1 MEFRNKKMFPEEDI
15 KVLEELNIN
24 ASFDIWQPY
33 SEAEYNQ
40 ALATMKNAGI
50 LSQKTSVE
58 MNTVSRPD
66 EVERIKKEEQETLE
80 KELEK
85 TRRMKEVEAKYAKT
99 NANAQKEE

>member
-1 MEFRNKKMFPEEDI
+1 MEFRNKNLFPEEDI

-24 ASFDIWQPY
+24 ASFDVWQPY

-58 MNTVSRPD
+58 MNTISRPD
-66 EVERIKKEEQETLE
+66 EVERIKKEEQEALD

-85 TRRMKEVEAKYAKT
+85 TRKTKEIESQFNKSSATT
-99 NANAQKEE
+99 NE